1 MQLHLRNIHLFRAD
15 DGKLYNLTLSGEIKI
30 GELEMEPLDIKLSD
44 LTDEEADQV
53 QGYTD
58 CLQDI
63 WEEVI
68 NRKKK
73 MLPAHKE
80 EEEDDDL
87 IF

>member
-1 MQLHLRNIHLFRAD
+1 MRLHLRNIHLFRRD
-15 DGKLYNLTLSGEIKI
+15 DGELYNLTLSGGVKI
-30 GELEMEPLDIKLSD
+30 GELKMKPQDIKLSD
-44 LTDEEADQV
+44 LTDEEFDQV

>member
-1 MQLHLRNIHLFRAD
+1 MQLHLRNIHLFRGN
-15 DGKLYNLTLSGEIKI
+15 DGELYNLTLSGGVKI
-30 GELEMEPLDIKLSD
+30 GELEMEPRDIKLSD
-44 LTDEEADQV
+44 LTDEEVDQV
-53 QGYTD
+53 QRHTD

-80 EEEDDDL
+80 EEKYDDL

>member
-1 MQLHLRNIHLFRAD
+1 MQLHLRNIHLFRRD
-15 DGKLYNLTLSGEIKI
+15 DGELFNLTFSGGGKI
-30 GELEMEPLDIKLSD
+30 GELEMEPRDIKISD
-44 LTDEEADQV
+44 LTEEEVVQV
-53 QGYTD
+53 QGHTD
-58 CLQDI
+58 CLQYI

-73 MLPAHKE
+73 MLPEHKE